1 MSIRMRMVT
10 IIALTVILAVSAGT
24 AVVMKVQKAN
34 MTASEISQT
43 GVLCNVIEKAEEGA
57 MSEGRPGDLR
67 KIAELIGGRKEITR
81 LRILSPEGM
90 VLNSVDSS
98 EIGSRPAALK
108 ASVLAASGAA
118 PVFVKGSVIDYFRDI
133 PNRKEC
139 FRCHSSS
146 QKILGII
153 QMTRED
159 PGSYI
164 AFLSLK
170 RVLFV
175 FCLAIVLL
183 VLMTTSSL
191 FSRMVVKPLK
201 NLRSAMGESEAG
213 NWNARADLEGSHEIG
228 ELGRS
233 FNKMVSRVN
242 ALRNRDHHK
251 EGALTN
257 TGIDA
262 GDGIEVRR
270 PGSQPGTAAGRPASA
285 DDEITPSHDE
295 TSSKKVELEL
305 AVDILKKINQM
316 GRTLSSVVETDEV
329 MRIIV
334 HTAADLFRAEKV
346 TMHIRGEACPTVTMQ
361 YIKGRGISRLVDL
374 PPELKRAYPDF
385 FGPYRRVPVTQAVS
399 GKAGE
404 GLEKNEIGV
413 PLEVKGQVVGAI
425 ILEGDAYFKED
436 RPEILA
442 TLSNQA
448 MASIEN
454 TLLYQSVKKNYFST
468 IQSLVNA
475 LEANDRFTKGHSERV
490 RVLSLEL
497 GKYLGLKLKELELL
511 EHAAILHDIGK
522 IGIDNFVLQKQGK
535 LTAGEYGLVKTHPLI
550 GDEILGPIENL
561 EGVRE
566 TIIQHHER
574 YDGMGYPYGLRGEE
588 ITQNARILA
597 VVDTF
602 DAMMTDRPYRKA
614 LDMERVMDELRSHA
628 GTQFDP
634 ALVQAFMDMLE
645 SRGEGFLPKA
655 GYNDLLSI

>member
-1 MSIRMRMVT
+1 MSIRMRIVT
-10 IIALTVILAVSAGT
+10 LIALIVILAVSAET
-24 AVVMKVQKAN
+24 AVVVKVQKEK
-34 MTASEISQT
+34 MTASEIRQT

-57 MSEGRPGDLR
+57 MNEGKSGDLR
-67 KIAELIGGRKEITR
+67 KIVELIGGRKEVTR
-81 LRILSPEGM
+81 LRILSPEGK
-90 VLNSVDSS
+90 VLNSAESS
-98 EIGSRPAALK
+98 EVGSRPTTLK
-108 ASVLAASGAA
+108 ASVLAASGGA
-118 PVFVKGSVIDYFRDI
+118 PVFVNGGVIDYFRNI
-133 PNRKEC
+133 PNRREC
-139 FRCHSSS
+139 FRCHGSS

-159 PGSYI
+159 SGSYL

-175 FCLAIVLL
+175 FCFGIVLL
-183 VLMTTSSL
+183 IPVTTSSL
-191 FSRMVVKPLK
+191 LSRMVVKPLK
-201 NLRSAMGESEAG
+201 NLRSAMGEAEAG
-213 NWNARADLEGSHEIG
+213 NWNARAELEGSDEIG

-233 FNKMVSRVN
+233 FNKVVSQVN
-242 ALRNRDHHK
+242 TLCNRDHHK

-257 TGIDA
+257 TGIDV
-262 GDGIEVRR
+262 GKGTEVQQ
-270 PGSQPGTAAGRPASA
+270 PGSQPGPAA
-285 DDEITPSHDE
+285 DDKINTFPGE
-295 TSSKKVELEL
+295 TASKKVELEL

-316 GRTLSSVVETDEV
+316 GRTLSSVIETDEV
-329 MRIIV
+329 VRIILQ
-334 HTAADLFRAEKV
+334 TAADLFSAEKV
-346 TMHIRGEACPTVTMQ
+346 TMHMSGEACPAVTMQ
-361 YIKGRGISRLVDL
+361 YIKGRGICRLSDL

-385 FGPYRRVPVTQAVS
+385 FGPDKRVPVPPAVF

-404 GLEKNEIGV
+404 GLERNEIGV
-413 PLEVKGQVVGAI
+413 PLEVKGHVVGAI

-436 RPEILA
+436 RLEILA

-448 MASIEN
+448 MAAIEN

-490 RVLSLEL
+490 RVLSVEL
-497 GKYLGLKLKELELL
+497 GKYLRLEFKELELL

-535 LTAGEYGLVKTHPLI
+535 LTSGEYGLVKTHPLI

-574 YDGMGYPYGLRGEE
+574 YDGMGYPYGLRGDE
-588 ITQNARILA
+588 ITLNARILA

-614 LDMERVMDELRSHA
+614 LDMERAMKELRSHV

-634 ALVQAFMDMLE
+634 ALVQAFMEMLE
-645 SRGEGFLPKA
+645 ARDESFLPKA
-655 GYNDLLSI
+655 GYNDLQSI